1 MSDIATF
8 RITPAGAPVGAS
20 VDGIDLGRRLD
31 DATFRKIDAAYSQ
44 YGVLVFRDQDLT
56 EAQLIAFTERFGE
69 VERYVRNHYALPGYP
84 EILVVSNVVENGRN
98 IGLADAG
105 ATWHTDMSYIP
116 APPRGT
122 VLHAREIPV
131 KDGAP
136 LGDTLFASTAAA
148 YDDLPDDLKRRL
160 DGARTTHSY
169 EAKHA
174 RRASEGKSNRKP
186 LSEAERAALPPV
198 DHPVI
203 RRHPVTGRHCIY
215 VVAGECTGIT
225 GMSDADAEPLLESL
239 AERCTRPQYVYR
251 HRWRPGDVVM
261 WDNCLVQHLAIQD
274 YALPQ
279 RRLIWR
285 TTVNGSVPV

>member
-1 MSDIATF
+1 MSEAATF
-8 RITPAGAPVGAS
+8 QITPTGARVGAS
-20 VDGIDLGRRLD
+20 VDGIDLRRGID
-31 DATFRKIDAAYSQ
+31 EATFRKINAAYCEF
-44 YGVLVFRDQDLT
+44 GVLVFRDQDLT
-56 EAQLIAFTERFGE
+56 EDQLIAFTGRFGE
-69 VERYVRNHYALPGYP
+69 VERYVRNHYALPGYA

-98 IGLADAG
+98 VGLADAG

-131 KDGAP
+131 EDGKP
-136 LGDTLFASTAAA
+136 LGDTLFSSTAAA

-174 RRASEGKSNRKP
+174 RRAREGKSNRKP

-203 RRHPVTGRHCIY
+203 RRHPVTGRKCIY

-251 HRWRPGDVVM
+251 HRWRRGDVVM

-285 TTVNGSVPV
+285 TTVNGTIPV